1 LPSQAYACCAA
12 LLVLHPVVPVATTG
26 HCAGTA
32 ELESVAPSPLPS
44 FVHLNMS
51 CNVVVIQKGDVLST
65 FERAIA
71 AFSRPMDPDYV
82 EGDQQVSYS
91 RMKWICMT
99 RCILEVALKGCCVC
113 V

>member
-1 LPSQAYACCAA
+1 MPRCILLP
-12 LLVLHPVVPVATTG
+12 LLTVAG

-32 ELESVAPSPLPS
+32 ELDSVAPSPLPS

-82 EGDQQVSYS
+82 EGDQQV
-91 RMKWICMT
+91 RWP
-99 RCILEVALKGCCVC
+99 L
-113 V
+113 